1 MMNQKANDYD
11 DYDEYDDY
19 YQSEAEYDKQH
30 PCNGDD
36 DDEGICPSCS
46 GSGEGMY
53 EGQTCSRCKGK
64 GIS

>member
-1 MMNQKANDYD
+1 MR
-11 DYDEYDDY
+11 DY
-19 YQSEAEYDKQH
+19 YDRDRTIEIDLDDEPNDPYDA
-30 PCNGDD
+30 CNDRYADDD